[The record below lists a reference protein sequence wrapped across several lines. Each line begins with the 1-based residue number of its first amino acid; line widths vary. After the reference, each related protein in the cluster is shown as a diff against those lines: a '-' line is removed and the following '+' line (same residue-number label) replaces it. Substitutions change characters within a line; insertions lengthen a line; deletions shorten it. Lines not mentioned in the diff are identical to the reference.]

1 MILNKGRHTFPL
13 RGKIVNISHFVGQ
26 VVFFVTIQL
35 CQCSTKAAIMSIKK
49 WAWLCF
55 CKPSFTNTSE
65 GLGLTSL
72 GHSLP
77 TPDFEHRILH
87 LAKLST
93 KDEGKIKTF
102 LGKQNLTK
110 FHNQAPK
117 LEKKKQKL
125 KKFCL
130 RKTKKE

>member
-1 MILNKGRHTFPL
+1 M
-13 RGKIVNISHFVGQ
+13 
-26 VVFFVTIQL
+26 
-35 CQCSTKAAIMSIKK
+35 
-49 WAWLCF
+49 
-55 CKPSFTNTSE
+55 
-65 GLGLTSL
+65 

-102 LGKQNLTK
+102 SGKQNLRK

-117 LEKKKQKL
+117 WKKKNTEEVVFEKN
-125 KKFCL
+125 KKGVNESEM
-130 RKTKKE
+130 K